1 VVNNFFENGAGHA
14 LDTGNSVHA
23 LVEGNDFENVTTP
36 ITSGSS
42 HVYALSASASSTDG
56 ACRGALGRSCVP
68 NEVNSSFAK
77 QDASVLNTIGT
88 VPHEAIVTP
97 ATASGVSATVRSG
110 AGVGKI

>member
-1 VVNNFFENGAGHA
+1 VVNNFFENGDGHA

-36 ITSGSS
+36 ITSSS
-42 HVYALSASASSTDG
+42 GHVYAESASSSSDG
-56 ACRGALGRSCVP
+56 TCRAALGRSCEP
-68 NEVNSSFAK
+68 NQLSPSFAK
-77 QDASVLNTIGT
+77 QDTAVLNAIGT
-88 VPHEAIVTP
+88 VSHEAIVTP